1 MWLLRIMTE
10 RFVFVGNFAI
20 QGQFASNASE
30 ICLSLW
36 DFDDL
41 RAGGGGLW
49 DQKATVLIL
58 PVITHDSAIN
68 DNTWEVSQLPKLA
81 SEVLLCV
88 CVCMQGL
95 D

>member
-1 MWLLRIMTE
+1 M
-10 RFVFVGNFAI
+10 
-20 QGQFASNASE
+20 
-30 ICLSLW
+30 W

-88 CVCMQGL
+88 CVCVHAGIRLTCALKSFFFPSFSSSQPFARA
-95 D
+95 